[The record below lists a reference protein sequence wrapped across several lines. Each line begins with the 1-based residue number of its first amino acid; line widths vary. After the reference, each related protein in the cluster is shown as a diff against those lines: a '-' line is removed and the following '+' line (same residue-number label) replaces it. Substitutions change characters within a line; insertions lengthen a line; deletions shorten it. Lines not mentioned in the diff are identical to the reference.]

1 MKLKYLCVIE
11 IESNPR
17 HYNNG
22 IIDLQKSPLSLMFLT
37 WDGRL
42 LKKVAAVSRKVPD
55 SLGIHNSGAT
65 EDLKVVCRH
74 CISTKFKVFRT
85 ICIIQRFKVNLRT
98 ETLRL
103 LPISTQTC
111 YSNI

>member
-1 MKLKYLCVIE
+1 MIKKYRPYLISEFVKLKYLCVIE

-42 LKKVAAVSRKVPD
+42 LKKVAAVS
-55 SLGIHNSGAT
+55 
-65 EDLKVVCRH
+65 
-74 CISTKFKVFRT
+74 
-85 ICIIQRFKVNLRT
+85 
-98 ETLRL
+98 
-103 LPISTQTC
+103 
-111 YSNI
+111 